1 MCIEYHIYV
10 NMYHVSTQGVDERMI
25 NAHYYYYYLIRE
37 IKYVA
42 CEKAYLKR
50 KVLSWVLN
58 SDRVWR
64 FHRQAGSEF
73 SPGGAMKLKECLPKY
88 LKKLLA

>member
-1 MCIEYHIYV
+1 
-10 NMYHVSTQGVDERMI
+10 MYHVSAQGVDEHMI
-25 NAHYYYYYLIRE
+25 NAHYYYYYYLTRE

-58 SDRVWR
+58 SDRVGR
-64 FHRQAGSEF
+64 FHRLAGSQF

-88 LKKLLA
+88 FQKLLA